1 MITGKKLNLA
11 FIMLVLKL
19 VVGQK
24 VLLDARRRGGG
35 MTESIMQ

>member
-24 VLLDARRRGGG
+24 VLLDARRPGGG